1 MYCINYADK
10 FEKIIG
16 KDQLT
21 SMPANSFII
30 SRFVRY
36 KPGGIFAP
44 HEDNCFSKSSNDR
57 SFWTVNIYLNDV
69 FERNGG
75 ATRFIDSIQEHD
87 ITKGN
92 EIFVNN

>member
-1 MYCINYADK
+1 
-10 FEKIIG
+10 
-16 KDQLT
+16 
-21 SMPANSFII
+21 MPANSFII

-75 ATRFIDSIQEHD
+75 ATRFIDSSQEHD